1 MSRNFD
7 VYTVRKEC
15 GSAIHITT
23 IQRCGFFNLSTISAW
38 EKLNKGALN
47 RNVNCYPPL
56 HCRRL
61 WPSDIF
67 GSSSENETQTLL
79 NIYFR
84 HQTLGQ
90 TGTFALV
97 GCKQDL
103 SEACSRLTELNREI
117 RDMIRR
123 AQGYSAITAFLPDS
137 GVTGISLWDAAFP
150 LESHKRCWIYY
161 FQFMCGLDIVRQSG
175 LGFFFFKK
183 THWLWVLH

>member
-1 MSRNFD
+1 MNH
-7 VYTVRKEC
+7 E
-15 GSAIHITT
+15 
-23 IQRCGFFNLSTISAW
+23 STR
-38 EKLNKGALN
+38 L
-47 RNVNCYPPL
+47 
-56 HCRRL
+56 CRRL

-123 AQGYSAITAFLPDS
+123 AKGYSAITAFLPDS
-137 GVTGISLWDAAFP
+137 SVTGISL
-150 LESHKRCWIYY
+150 
-161 FQFMCGLDIVRQSG
+161 
-175 LGFFFFKK
+175 
-183 THWLWVLH
+183 

>member
-1 MSRNFD
+1 MSKELNELKNKLQAAALVAGERAVQDTNTSTDPSFSSSEAAVQAILESLRNNEFS
-7 VYTVRKEC
+7 T
-15 GSAIHITT
+15 AIFY
-23 IQRCGFFNLSTISAW
+23 IQ
-38 EKLNKGALN
+38 E
-47 RNVNCYPPL
+47 
-56 HCRRL
+56 CRRL

-123 AQGYSAITAFLPDS
+123 AKGYSAITAFLPDS
-137 GVTGISLWDAAFP
+137 SATGISL
-150 LESHKRCWIYY
+150 
-161 FQFMCGLDIVRQSG
+161 
-175 LGFFFFKK
+175 
-183 THWLWVLH
+183 

>member
-1 MSRNFD
+1 MNWESPLPR
-7 VYTVRKEC
+7 RK
-15 GSAIHITT
+15 
-23 IQRCGFFNLSTISAW
+23 
-38 EKLNKGALN
+38 
-47 RNVNCYPPL
+47 
-56 HCRRL
+56 L

-117 RDMIRR
+117 RDMLRWT
-123 AQGYSAITAFLPDS
+123 QGYSAITAFLPDS
-137 GVTGISLWDAAFP
+137 SVTGISL
-150 LESHKRCWIYY
+150 
-161 FQFMCGLDIVRQSG
+161 
-175 LGFFFFKK
+175 
-183 THWLWVLH
+183 

>member
-1 MSRNFD
+1 MNCEPALRR
-7 VYTVRKEC
+7 RK
-15 GSAIHITT
+15 
-23 IQRCGFFNLSTISAW
+23 
-38 EKLNKGALN
+38 
-47 RNVNCYPPL
+47 
-56 HCRRL
+56 L

-123 AQGYSAITAFLPDS
+123 AQGYSTITAFLPDS
-137 GVTGISLWDAAFP
+137 SATGISLWDAAFP
-150 LESHKRCWIYY
+150 LEIHRHCWTHYRPSMLNWIHLTICYKLSWWKRLL
-161 FQFMCGLDIVRQSG
+161 GLEYCTKTSKYDVTG
-175 LGFFFFKK
+175 PFFFFSVTGK
-183 THWLWVLH
+183 TKASWTPGSRLPL

>member
-1 MSRNFD
+1 MNH
-7 VYTVRKEC
+7 E
-15 GSAIHITT
+15 
-23 IQRCGFFNLSTISAW
+23 STR
-38 EKLNKGALN
+38 L
-47 RNVNCYPPL
+47 
-56 HCRRL
+56 CRRL

-67 GSSSENETQTLL
+67 GSSLENETQTLL

-123 AQGYSAITAFLPDS
+123 AKGYSAITAFLPDS
-137 GVTGISLWDAAFP
+137 SVTGISLWGAAFP
-150 LESHKRCWIYY
+150 LEIHRRCWIYY
-161 FQFMCGLDIVRQSG
+161 PCKTGYVWQSVLGLVKTKWLLG
-175 LGFFFFKK
+175 LESCTK
-183 THWLWVLH
+183 TSTYDVTGSYFSATGETKASWTPVYHCQD